1 MRGLKY
7 LEQIKHFW
15 ELLITAKPAEAWL
28 AIMGGAAYVW
38 HKSGNITRFGKSV
51 EAGISG
57 LISVGLGEDVI
68 QVTGY
73 PPAIV
78 HFVIAVFSFAILD
91 FSMSMFADK
100 EELAVAMRAFLYR
113 WLGIEFKKALPTQT
127 TEKPLKNEA
136 KKPESKC
143 KTDSEEQ

>member
-15 ELLITAKPAEAWL
+15 ELLFTAKSPESWL
-28 AIMGGAAYVW
+28 AIMGGTAYVW
-38 HKSGNITRFGKSV
+38 HKSGHITRFGKSI

-57 LISVGLGEDVI
+57 LISISLGEDI
-68 QVTGY
+68 IEVTGY
-73 PPAIV
+73 PPALV
-78 HFVIAVFSFAILD
+78 HFVIAVFSFAVLD

-100 EELAVAMRAFLYR
+100 EELTAAMRAFFYK
-113 WLGIEFKKALPTQT
+113 WLGIEVKKALPTQT
-127 TEKPLKNEA
+127 TEKSNKTEP

-143 KTDSEEQ
+143 KTDSENQ